1 MNTVKSADEWDQ
13 HYRDRHTPWDHG
25 APAPAIQE
33 VIEFGNV
40 AVGSEVLVLGC
51 GYGHDVR
58 AFAAAGFA
66 ATGLDIS
73 EAAMNEAR
81 LVSAGENATFIQG
94 DLFDP
99 ILPEQ
104 KRYDV
109 IWEHTCFCAISVN
122 MRTSYVNAVYNLL
135 KPGGLFVGLFYTD
148 TGVPLEEGPP
158 FNVDRDE
165 VNRLF
170 SPMFVLEREN
180 LPLRA
185 YENRIGRE
193 WLMRWRRD

>member
-1 MNTVKSADEWDQ
+1 MNKVKSAHEWDQ
-13 HYRDRHTPWDHG
+13 HYRDKHTPWDHG
-25 APAPAIQE
+25 IPAPAIQE
-33 VIEFGNV
+33 VIEHGAF
-40 AVGSEVLVLGC
+40 ATGSEILVIGC

-58 AFAAAGFA
+58 SFADAGYP
-66 ATGLDIS
+66 ATGLDLS
-73 EAAMNEAR
+73 EAAVNEAR
-81 LVSAGENATFIQG
+81 LVSAGKNVTFMQG

-99 ILPEQ
+99 ALPDQ

-109 IWEHTCFCAISVN
+109 VWEHTCFCAISVDS
-122 MRTSYVNAVYNLL
+122 RASYVDAVYHLL
-135 KPGGLFVGLFYTD
+135 KPGGVFVGLFYTD

-165 VNRLF
+165 VSRLF
-170 SPMFVLEREN
+170 GPKFILEQEN
-180 LPLRA
+180 LPQRA

>member
-25 APAPAIQE
+25 DPAPAIQE
-33 VIEFGNV
+33 VIELGNF
-40 AVGSEVLVLGC
+40 AVGSEVLIPGC

-58 AFAAAGFA
+58 AFAAAGFP

-81 LVSAGENATFIQG
+81 LVSAGENVTFIQG
-94 DLFDP
+94 DLLDP
-99 ILPEQ
+99 VLSDQ

-109 IWEHTCFCAISVN
+109 IWEHTCFCAISIN
-122 MRTSYVNAVYNLL
+122 MRTPYVDAVYNLL

-185 YENRIGRE
+185 YESRIGRE